1 MAAAGEIATMSVAAA
16 VTTAVSIRRM
26 SSSPNDADDWARHE
40 LSCWGGLPLG
50 WASLARRSYEDATNN
65 VNKIDG
71 SLDSV
76 TQNARMNFPSVKI
89 TPLVTGDYLAPDGR
103 NAGSRVLVVAYLVR
117 TSDSSILFDTG
128 FPWEGPTVHSDPDI
142 DVETFPRSIAA
153 ALESAGS
160 SIRDVD
166 VVANCHLHPDHGG
179 GNYRVGTRPI
189 YIQRAEFEA
198 ARDPEHAI
206 DWSVELDRA
215 NYVVLDGETELMPG
229 VRLVPTPGHTAG
241 HQSMFVETA
250 RGTVVLL

>member
-1 MAAAGEIATMSVAAA
+1 
-16 VTTAVSIRRM
+16 
-26 SSSPNDADDWARHE
+26 
-40 LSCWGGLPLG
+40 
-50 WASLARRSYEDATNN
+50 
-65 VNKIDG
+65 
-71 SLDSV
+71 
-76 TQNARMNFPSVKI
+76 MNFPSVKI

-128 FPWEGPTVHSDPDI
+128 FPWDGPTVHSDPDI

-160 SIRDVD
+160 SIGDVD

-250 RGTVVLL
+250 RGTVVLLGQASPAASEFGLLAYHHQLEREGDTRHPDLPSWMDRVMAARPHEVLFAHDLAIWRPADSD